1 MPTSLRKCFWV
12 VVVVVV
18 PLLVGLVVVF
28 VACISLLVV
37 APSSDSSSA
46 STVKPLLPDA
56 GAQDVPIGQLNSPL
70 VVPSSAGAASFV
82 DNDSNNDGQ
91 VDGIPD
97 PVAIVLSA
105 FVLMGLAGYS
115 LFLDTRGLRML
126 GRIYHPTLE
135 RPG

>member
-1 MPTSLRKCFWV
+1 MPTSLGKCFW
-12 VVVVVV
+12 VVVVV

-28 VACISLLVV
+28 ACIPLLVV
-37 APSSDSSSA
+37 APSSYKSSA
-46 STVKPLLPDA
+46 STVKPLPPDA
-56 GAQDVPIGQLNSPL
+56 GAQDVPSGQLNSPL

-91 VDGIPD
+91 DDGIPD

-105 FVLMGLAGYS
+105 LVLMGLAGYS

>member
-1 MPTSLRKCFWV
+1 MPTSLGKCFW
-12 VVVVVV
+12 VVVVV

-28 VACISLLVV
+28 ACIPLLVV
-37 APSSDSSSA
+37 APSSNSSSA
-46 STVKPLLPDA
+46 STVNPLLPDV
-56 GAQDVPIGQLNSPL
+56 GGQDVPIGRLNSPL

-91 VDGIPD
+91 DDGIPD

-105 FVLMGLAGYS
+105 LVLMGLAGYS